1 MSELEVPSRLG
12 KGRRQLSDE
21 VAGHVRSMVLS
32 GKYRPG
38 DFLRHE
44 KLAAELGISVTPV
57 REALLA
63 LRGEGFLRL
72 EARRGF
78 VVAPLNRR
86 DFEDLYT
93 MQATVAAQL
102 AGRAAAA
109 MSESVREELCEVQGR
124 LEEAVAVQ
132 NLTEVEELNHDF
144 HRVINRSAESAK
156 LGWLLNSILNYLPK
170 RYYADMAGMTNMTI
184 TDHRKI
190 LDAIQ
195 VSDAEAAAQSM
206 HDHTM
211 HSLNAFLT
219 HLDTEGVWSS
229 EGAQ

>member
-1 MSELEVPSRLG
+1 MSELEVASRLA

-21 VAGHVRSMVLS
+21 VAEHVRSMVLA

-93 MQATVAAQL
+93 MQATVAGQL

-109 MSESVREELCEVQGR
+109 MSESVCEELIEVQNR
-124 LEEAVAVQ
+124 LEKAAASQKFAV
-132 NLTEVEELNHDF
+132 VEELNEDF

-156 LGWLLNSILNYLPK
+156 LGWLLNSILNYLPT

-184 TDHRKI
+184 ADHRKI

-195 VSDAEAAAQSM
+195 VNNSEAAAQSM

-211 HSLNAFLT
+211 NSLNAFLT
-219 HLDTEGVWSS
+219 HLDSEGVWS
-229 EGAQ
+229 